1 MVKKK
6 KDSLMKIPPV
16 LKDVVLGGTSASSRG
31 MGGPDEWEELITVF
45 KELTGI
51 TNPDPNPKAFPAI
64 KIITPGVTISE
75 DSGGGRPAAHTAT
88 GKAVA
93 CEAATDS
100 ASASS
105 ASARSATASS
115 ASASAASAAAV
126 TEFPD
131 AATYI
136 DDVLEADLDYNPS
149 DVDIPS
155 AAARTA
161 ILNATRSMAEINF
174 RREMRSLSLASIYG
188 AARGTLAKYRT
199 ALTKLGQAIE
209 SGIVAGE
216 HEYLQAKIAE
226 AQVKANIVSPKLSAR
241 ATVISSV
248 ISDRMRGRATNA
260 QLATEISDSNAKLTT
275 GVSERN
281 AALGTGVSERNAQ
294 LGTGVSETNA
304 KLATDVSGR
313 NAELATRVSERN
325 ASLCTDASIAN
336 ANNMAKITDSLNN
349 FYASL
354 YSSEKRVLQSGLGS
368 LLGSIANQCGRPG
381 MSWIEVT

>member
-31 MGGPDEWEELITVF
+31 MGGPDDWEDLIAVF

-51 TNPDPNPKAFPAI
+51 TDPDPNPPNFPAI
-64 KIITPGVTISE
+64 KTITPGVTISE

-93 CEAATDS
+93 CEAAPDSATPSS

-105 ASARSATASS
+105 ATATPASP
-115 ASASAASAAAV
+115 SAASASAV